1 MPVDEKMDEASTST
15 QAPNSNIATTVTSV
29 QAMTQEL
36 QKLRMITNW
45 YWCLNVL
52 NVCVPNKSKK

>member
-36 QKLRMITNW
+36 QKLRMITNFIG
-45 YWCLNVL
+45 V
-52 NVCVPNKSKK
+52 